1 MLVVVVRV
9 CGRRRRV
16 RSSHVCTLS
25 LAVSDVAFSLL
36 VHTLMILAAL
46 GVDSALLFNTIG
58 KRRGDPWVLA
68 FCKGESSLERVFY
81 LFLYIMPVF

>member
-1 MLVVVVRV
+1 MVVSVVANMLVVVVRV

-58 KRRGDPWVLA
+58 K
-68 FCKGESSLERVFY
+68 KE
-81 LFLYIMPVF
+81 LFIT